1 MRNTTFIRTSG
12 MFTRIVCA
20 CRHVRTCTHTRREG
34 RGVYSYL
41 KGEKYDGEWYADKM
55 HGRGRYTYATGKVID
70 GVWRDD
76 KPHGKGMYVC
86 YAYVFMY
93 VFVPMYVCMYI
104 YIHTLRGKVLTTYG
118 GMTGSTGCVRIKSRV
133 YKGRRCRLPL
143 QRMYACKCVYIRILI
158 IHVGILKLTVS
169 HAWMKHAYACMYAC
183 MYVYVYIYAYTCTYR
198 QYGRR

>member
-76 KPHGKGMYVC
+76 KLQEQGVW
-86 YAYVFMY
+86 
-93 VFVPMYVCMYI
+93 
-104 YIHTLRGKVLTTYG
+104 LSLN
-118 GMTGSTGCVRIKSRV
+118 STGRF
-133 YKGRRCRLPL
+133 
-143 QRMYACKCVYIRILI
+143 
-158 IHVGILKLTVS
+158 
-169 HAWMKHAYACMYAC
+169 W
-183 MYVYVYIYAYTCTYR
+183 R
-198 QYGRR
+198 QGCCLCFVAFEAKKVVW